1 VQNNCVREAIFA
13 MEKEILMYEVR
24 SLFWDFF
31 TFFRFSIFF

>member
-1 VQNNCVREAIFA
+1 VQNKCVREVIFA
-13 MEKEILMYEVR
+13 VEKEMYEVK